1 MVPLSSARVETT
13 RLADHSQA
21 MRDST
26 DTFTGTRPDPLA
38 PNVIRLRQA
47 TQASFRAVVGDM
59 SVILRVDS
67 GTKLLAVQGCEPVV
81 VPEGALALLP
91 ADVPIDVENRPA
103 KAGLYRSTAL
113 LLPGDIVAPRG
124 AATRGYCTDLRALA
138 AFARAIELHHQ
149 TTPPALQ
156 LHALQ
161 EVLLWLDA
169 AGLRLPPAQGAT
181 VEARI
186 RALIGSE
193 IDRDWRAA
201 EVASHLAMSEATL
214 RRRLAEVGTTLTN
227 LLVDQRMM
235 CALGMLQ
242 STELPVGRV
251 AAEVGYAS
259 ASRFAV
265 RFRARFGLAPHAIR
279 VGAVDRYGTK
289 SDRTGRTAIAAAE

>member
-1 MVPLSSARVETT
+1 MTSLSLGWVETAGM
-13 RLADHSQA
+13 ADHSQG

-26 DTFTGTRPDPLA
+26 HAFTGTWPDPLA
-38 PNVIRLRQA
+38 PQVIRLRQA
-47 TQASFRAVVGDM
+47 TQASFRAVTGAT
-59 SVILRVDS
+59 SVILRVDC
-67 GTKLLAVQGCEPVV
+67 GTKALAVRGFEPVI

-91 ADVPIDVENRPA
+91 VDVPMDLENRPA
-103 KAGLYRSTAL
+103 KAGLYRATAL
-113 LLPGDIVAPRG
+113 LLPGDITAPRG
-124 AATRGYCTDLRALA
+124 ASTRGYCTDPRALA

-149 TTPPALQ
+149 ATPPAVR

-169 AGLRLPPAQGAT
+169 AGLRLPPAQGST
-181 VEARI
+181 IEARI
-186 RALIGSE
+186 RALIGAA

-214 RRRLAEVGTTLTN
+214 RRRLAGVGTTLTN
-227 LLVDQRMM
+227 LLADQRMT
-235 CALGMLQ
+235 CALGLLQ
-242 STELPVGRV
+242 STDLSVGRV

-279 VGAVDRYGTK
+279 TGEVDRRGTK
-289 SDRTGRTAIAAAE
+289 PDRTGQKVMAAAE

>member
-1 MVPLSSARVETT
+1 M
-13 RLADHSQA
+13 ADHSQA

-26 DTFTGTRPDPLA
+26 DTFAGTRPDPLA

-67 GTKLLAVQGCEPVV
+67 GTKALAVRGCETVV

-103 KAGLYRSTAL
+103 KAGLYRATAL
-113 LLPGDIVAPRG
+113 VLPGDITAPRG
-124 AATRGYCTDLRALA
+124 AATRGYCADPRALA
-138 AFARAIELHHQ
+138 AFARAIDLHHQ
-149 TTPPALQ
+149 ATPPAVR

-169 AGLRLPPAQGAT
+169 AGLRLPHAQGAT

-186 RALIGSE
+186 RALIGAE

-227 LLVDQRMM
+227 LLADQRMM
-235 CALGMLQ
+235 CALGLLQ
-242 STELPVGRV
+242 VTDLSVGRV

-279 VGAVDRYGTK
+279 TGDVDRHSTK
-289 SDRTGRTAIAAAE
+289 PDRTGRKAMAEAE